1 MADETKVKQLSDDE
15 YNRMM
20 HGSFAHEAIKSAMAQ
35 GEQAQ
40 QQNVQANAA
49 PGIVQSQPAIPP
61 KINLPK
67 ISKSVEPPVAGQPD
81 ANAVA
86 QQVNKAITN
95 LQISTPPPK
104 PPSSADH
111 LLDQI
116 ASNWQIPATVVG
128 IGTAIAGASYLMNRK
143 SLKDRDIT
151 NRVEP
156 TLNEKDLYKPD
167 TTAPISK
174 TKSDFLNDYS
184 EQKYGAP
191 LAKLEEISGGKIKSL
206 ADVDVV
212 GGTFSKGGN
221 ITVNPAG
228 AFTPKADYTK
238 TPVAP
243 TEVAPV
249 ATVAPVT
256 PVEKP
261 APKKPVSV
269 KSFKSE
275 ADIPKGY
282 VFRPDVGNLDR
293 SLFNI
298 LGPEGRQYA
307 KDVLNEGKMFGEY
320 KGADYNEKVKQLIGA
335 YGEKLKEI
343 TPSIDLTTREGR
355 IAVGAP
361 HTTNYGASGFGTA
374 AKVAGV
380 AGTLFAIAD
389 IANAAQQGKYGQA
402 AVQGVDVATD
412 YIPMVA
418 QLKQGLAPTEAGAP
432 GVSKQ
437 TIQSSAL
444 LGSPYAQTE
453 WAKNQRLKEKA
464 GAGRGIAPPSAY
476 MR

>member
-261 APKKPVSV
+261 ASKAKKPVDPTEMGLTKQEIGMKRYLEDFYGKGEIGAKTYGQV
-269 KSFKSE
+269 N
-275 ADIPKGY
+275 DILGYRPAYEVGKGGGLSPKENEIIKGY
-282 VFRPDVGNLDR
+282 RKENIEGPKVNLDKEMKR
-293 SLFNI
+293 GL
-298 LGPEGRQYA
+298 
-307 KDVLNEGKMFGEY
+307 
-320 KGADYNEKVKQLIGA
+320 KGGL
-335 YGEKLKEI
+335 
-343 TPSIDLTTREGR
+343 
-355 IAVGAP
+355 AVGALMAIP
-361 HTTNYGASGFGTA
+361 GF
-374 AKVAGV
+374 
-380 AGTLFAIAD
+380 AD
-389 IANAAQQGKYGQA
+389 AAQKKDYGRMVDLA
-402 AVQGVDVATD
+402 SDFVVPPFAGSTELGVSTLGEK
-412 YIPMVA
+412 
-418 QLKQGLAPTEAGAP
+418 QLKAFENAQ
-432 GVSKQ
+432 K
-437 TIQSSAL
+437 
-444 LGSPYAQTE
+444 LGSPY
-453 WAKNQRLKEKA
+453 RSV
-464 GAGRGIAPPSAY
+464 PP
-476 MR
+476 R